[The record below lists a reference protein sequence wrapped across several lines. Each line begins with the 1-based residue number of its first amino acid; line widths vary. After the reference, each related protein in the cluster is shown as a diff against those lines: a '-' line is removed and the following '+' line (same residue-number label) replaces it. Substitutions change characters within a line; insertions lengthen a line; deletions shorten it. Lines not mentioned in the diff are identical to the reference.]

1 MPLTRVSHQAA
12 ADDRM
17 RRDIPQSALLPGK
30 EGAIIMPAE
39 KGSHHERGLN
49 VQETDR
55 LLEQLLKKLAPLS
68 QADGPVLAA
77 IDGRCGSGK
86 SRLAGQAAAVLGCS
100 LFHMDDFFL
109 PPALRTPERL
119 AQPGGNIHYERVA
132 AELLVPWSAGKP
144 VCFRPFDCH
153 SGGFGPPVQ
162 AAHTGLALVEGSYAL
177 HPELYRYY
185 HTRIFL
191 TCSPAVQRQRL
202 LEREGTAGLARFQA
216 RWIPLEEAYFQT
228 FRLPE
233 RCDLVLDTGR
243 S

>member
-1 MPLTRVSHQAA
+1 M
-12 ADDRM
+12 
-17 RRDIPQSALLPGK
+17 
-30 EGAIIMPAE
+30 
-39 KGSHHERGLN
+39 
-49 VQETDR
+49 QETDR

-68 QADGPVLAA
+68 QADGPVL
-77 IDGRCGSGK
+77 
-86 SRLAGQAAAVLGCS
+86 
-100 LFHMDDFFL
+100 
-109 PPALRTPERL
+109 
-119 AQPGGNIHYERVA
+119 
-132 AELLVPWSAGKP
+132 
-144 VCFRPFDCH
+144 
-153 SGGFGPPVQ
+153 